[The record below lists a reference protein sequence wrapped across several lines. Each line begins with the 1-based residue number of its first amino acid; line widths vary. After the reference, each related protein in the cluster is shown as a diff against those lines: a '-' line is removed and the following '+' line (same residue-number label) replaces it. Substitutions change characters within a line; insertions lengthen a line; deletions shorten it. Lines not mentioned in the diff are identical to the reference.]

1 MEHVTLIRPD
11 ARPPSSRGISSL
23 PPDLL
28 EQVRGRVRLLAMLLL
43 VSFAFDP
50 IVYFGALGAA
60 TLFDKHLDNDAFA
73 RLPFQLV
80 HVAAVAA
87 SAILMWVAGK
97 RRVSASRLLT
107 IALAYSI
114 VICFAI
120 GMMTFWGIYL
130 DQGVLP
136 NLTWVPAVVILF
148 PLIIPGPPR
157 RMLVASITAGA
168 MAPLALLILDLM
180 GKVEGA
186 AGAYAPAIVGS
197 TFAVFFASMGSRV
210 VYRLGREVVAA
221 RELGSYR
228 LEEKLGQGGMGEVW
242 RARHHMLA
250 RPAAIK
256 LIRPSLSADARPGAA
271 EDLRRRFEREAQ
283 VTASLRSPHTVT
295 LFDFGVME
303 DGAFYYAMELLDG
316 LDADTLVKRFGPFPA
331 ERVVSVLRQVCHS
344 LSEADSRGLVHRD
357 IKPANI
363 YLCRY
368 GEEHDFVKVL
378 DFGLVKSLEDSG
390 GNDSGA
396 ALTRE
401 NMVHG
406 TPGYIAPEQ
415 ALGKAELDG
424 RVDIYATG
432 CVAFWLL
439 TGHTVFSADTPM
451 GLLLQH
457 VNTPAAAPS
466 TRAKQPVPPALD
478 QLVLACLEKNP
489 NDRPQTARELS
500 RRLGEIELSN
510 EWTEERAR
518 EWWAKH
524 LPPAS
529 REK

>member
-11 ARPPSSRGISSL
+11 ARPPSSRGISTL

-28 EQVRGRVRLLAMLLL
+28 EQVRGRVRLLALLLL
-43 VSFAFDP
+43 VAFAFDP
-50 IVYFGALGAA
+50 VVYFGAWGLA
-60 TLFDKHLDNDAFA
+60 TAFGKQIDSDAFA
-73 RLPFQLV
+73 RLPFQWV
-80 HVAAVAA
+80 HLATAAA
-87 SAILMWVAGK
+87 SAALMWVTGK
-97 RRVSASRLLT
+97 QRVAASRLLT
-107 IALAYSI
+107 IGLVYSV
-114 VICFAI
+114 VICFVI
-120 GMMTFWGIYL
+120 GLMTFWGTYL
-130 DQGVLP
+130 DQKILP
-136 NLTWVPAVVILF
+136 NLTWVPGVVILF
-148 PLIIPGPPR
+148 PLIVPGPPR
-157 RMLVASITAGA
+157 RMLVAAIAAGA
-168 MAPLALLILDLM
+168 MAPLTLLILDLW

-186 AGAYAPAIVGS
+186 SDAYAPAIVGS
-197 TFAVFFASMGSRV
+197 TLAVVFSSMGARV

-256 LIRPSLSADARPGAA
+256 LIRPSLSADARPGAT

-331 ERVVSVLRQVCHS
+331 ERTVFVLRQVCHS
-344 LSEADSRGLVHRD
+344 LSEADSFGLVHRD

-378 DFGLVKSLEDSG
+378 DFGLVKSLENG
-390 GNDSGA
+390 AGTDSGA
-396 ALTRE
+396 SLTRE
-401 NMVHG
+401 NVVHG
-406 TPGYIAPEQ
+406 TPGFIAPEQ
-415 ALGKAELDG
+415 ALGKTELDG
-424 RVDIYATG
+424 RVDLYATG

-439 TGHTVFSADTPM
+439 TGQTVFSADTPM

-466 TRAKQPVPPALD
+466 TRAKQPIPAALD

-500 RRLGEIELSN
+500 RRLGEIDFAN

-524 LPPAS
+524 LPPA
-529 REK
+529 RER